1 MNATPAEI
9 ETLEQIQAI
18 DLDLRR
24 SKKELDELPQRQVIA
39 TARQKRA
46 VFEEKLEQI
55 SALKKEAGKKLTRI
69 TDEDASL
76 VKKEHGVQ
84 AAINAAQGDYRNVD
98 ARTKELAGIEKRR
111 ASLAED
117 LEALN
122 GELARIET
130 MEAQV
135 SGAIEKLN
143 AEEQQATDSFK
154 KEGGALQ
161 AAIQS
166 QQQARQKLASNVSS
180 ELMGLYDKAVER
192 SGGVAIGRLADSR
205 CGVCRATIDSGRLID
220 LRNQAPLGECPSCK
234 RLLIIG

>member
-9 ETLEQIQAI
+9 ETLEQIQTI
-18 DLDLRR
+18 DLDLHR

-39 TARQKRA
+39 AARQKRA

-55 SALKKEAGKKLTRI
+55 SALKKDTDKKITRI

-76 VKKEHGVQ
+76 IKKEHGVQ

-98 ARTKELAGIEKRR
+98 ARSKELAGIEKRR

-117 LEALN
+117 LETLN
-122 GELARIET
+122 EELSRIEA
-130 MEAQV
+130 MAAQV

-161 AAIQS
+161 SAIQS
-166 QQQARQKLASNVSS
+166 QQQARQKLAAKVSP
-180 ELMGLYDKAVER
+180 ELMGIYDKAVECH
-192 SGGVAIGRLADSR
+192 GGVAIGHLVDSH

-220 LRNQAPLGECPSCK
+220 LRNHAPLGECPNCK

>member
-9 ETLEQIQAI
+9 ETLEKIQTI
-18 DLDLRR
+18 DLDLHRA
-24 SKKELDELPQRQVIA
+24 KKELDELPQRQVIA
-39 TARQKRA
+39 AARQKKA

-55 SALKKEAGKKLTRI
+55 SALKKETDKKVTRI

-76 VKKEHGVQ
+76 IKKEHGVQ
-84 AAINAAQGDYRNVD
+84 AAINAAQGDYRDVD
-98 ARTKELAGIEKRR
+98 ARSKELAGIEKRR
-111 ASLAED
+111 ATLAED
-117 LEALN
+117 LETLN
-122 GELARIET
+122 GELSRIEA
-130 MEAQV
+130 MAAQV

-143 AEEQQATDSFK
+143 AEEQQATESFK

-166 QQQARQKLASNVSS
+166 QQQERQKLAANVNAD
-180 ELMGLYDKAVER
+180 LMGIYDRTVAR
-192 SGGVAIGRLADSR
+192 SGGVAIGHLVDSR

-220 LRNQAPLGECPSCK
+220 LRNNAPLGECPSCK